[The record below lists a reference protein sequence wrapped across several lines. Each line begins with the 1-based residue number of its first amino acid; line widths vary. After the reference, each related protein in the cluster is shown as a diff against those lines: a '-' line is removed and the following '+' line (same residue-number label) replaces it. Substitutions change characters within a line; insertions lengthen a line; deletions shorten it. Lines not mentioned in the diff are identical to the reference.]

1 MNSADVKPQDW
12 MKTAF
17 LTLLLVGVYYSAFQR
32 LLVKDWGR
40 EDYSYGYLIPA
51 IALYLFWEK
60 RKAFQSTAAQASWA
74 GLILLI
80 PGIVLFW
87 TGELSGEYFSL
98 YISSWLVL
106 VGICW
111 MLLGWNKL
119 KTIGFALII
128 LLSMFP
134 PPHFISDRITLKLK
148 MISSK
153 IGVAMLHA
161 YGMSAF
167 REGNVIDLG
176 FTQLQ
181 VVDACSGLRYLFP
194 LIIMSLLLAYFY
206 KASLWKK
213 IVLVLSAIPLTIL
226 TNSLRIAMTGIL
238 YQSWGPAVAEGFF
251 HGFSGWF
258 IFMFALA
265 ILLLEMWGLSKIGGK
280 GYKAKGE
287 RGKTDGEGGALGLF
301 GTSKWD
307 DIEKNDPN
315 DFKEN
320 NDSNVLNS
328 SNAHNVNNA
337 YIKQIKPTGPI
348 KPAADNGWQ
357 AFFRPPQFIV
367 AVLLLGATLALS
379 QGVEFRE
386 KIPMSRSFTEFPLQ
400 VGEWSGKR
408 DVLEQKF
415 IDELDFKDYII
426 VNYVND
432 TGKLVNFYT
441 AYYDTQR
448 KGESIHSPE
457 TCLPGGGWEFRKAG
471 RTTVAMNPSDMTINR
486 AFIVQGAAK
495 QLTYYWFPLR
505 DRIATNLWEVKAYNF
520 WDALTRQRT
529 DGALV
534 RLVTPV
540 YKDEEVA
547 DADKR
552 LVAFTREIVP
562 VLNEYLPK

>member
-1 MNSADVKPQDW
+1 
-12 MKTAF
+12 
-17 LTLLLVGVYYSAFQR
+17 
-32 LLVKDWGR
+32 
-40 EDYSYGYLIPA
+40 
-51 IALYLFWEK
+51 
-60 RKAFQSTAAQASWA
+60 
-74 GLILLI
+74 
-80 PGIVLFW
+80 
-87 TGELSGEYFSL
+87 
-98 YISSWLVL
+98 
-106 VGICW
+106 
-111 MLLGWNKL
+111 
-119 KTIGFALII
+119 
-128 LLSMFP
+128 
-134 PPHFISDRITLKLK
+134 
-148 MISSK
+148 
-153 IGVAMLHA
+153 
-161 YGMSAF
+161 
-167 REGNVIDLG
+167 
-176 FTQLQ
+176 
-181 VVDACSGLRYLFP
+181 
-194 LIIMSLLLAYFY
+194 
-206 KASLWKK
+206 
-213 IVLVLSAIPLTIL
+213 
-226 TNSLRIAMTGIL
+226 
-238 YQSWGPAVAEGFF
+238 
-251 HGFSGWF
+251 
-258 IFMFALA
+258 MFALA

-320 NDSNVLNS
+320 NGSNVLNS